1 MFICIMQYASPIN
14 SSLSQLLSHL
24 RALVLSPTNLTDL
37 SVMVRLTGA
46 DWSGSERSSW
56 PCCCCCGSTA
66 RSSCWG
72 SPRTIWDNS
81 PSLQE
86 RHLFIFSH
94 ISYIR
99 HTCSMVLQLHAGLL
113 GLVSIACVLGFG
125 GNNFGFCYAHARV
138 SPKSQGPK
146 TDIYYLQMQKDIHNI
161 TSNTFV
167 ETNQFNPKFKRRIF
181 KTCWIW
187 ACSDRPGGSEDLLTG
202 RYTNPGPLPPPS
214 LMI

>member
-1 MFICIMQYASPIN
+1 MAKKVLFNTLQLDCHFKRGGFSIVTSYFSCFDFWVHVYMQYASPIN

-72 SPRTIWDNS
+72 SPRTIYDNS

-125 GNNFGFCYAHARV
+125 GNNFWVLIRTCKSFTKKPR
-138 SPKSQGPK
+138 PKDGHVLS
-146 TDIYYLQMQKDIHNI
+146 TDA
-161 TSNTFV
+161 
-167 ETNQFNPKFKRRIF
+167 KRH
-181 KTCWIW
+181 
-187 ACSDRPGGSEDLLTG
+187 S
-202 RYTNPGPLPPPS
+202 
-214 LMI
+214 